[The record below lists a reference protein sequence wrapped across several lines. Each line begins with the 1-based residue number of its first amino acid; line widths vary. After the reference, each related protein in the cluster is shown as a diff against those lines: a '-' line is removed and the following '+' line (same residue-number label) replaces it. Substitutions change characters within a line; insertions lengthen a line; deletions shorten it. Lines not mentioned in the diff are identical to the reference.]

1 MKKSSFVEGTI
12 IATIAIVIVKIIG
25 IVYVIPFYAIIG
37 ERGSALYSYA
47 YNIYQVFLNISSA
60 GIPIA
65 ISKIIN
71 EYDSLGYKDAKI
83 RAYSQGKKLI
93 SIFTAFA
100 FFILFI
106 FAKEI
111 AYLIIGNIKGGNS
124 IEDVTYV
131 IRCISFA
138 VLVIPYLSVV
148 RGFLQGHNIITPSSV
163 SQVLEQL
170 VRIFII
176 IVGSYL
182 AVDVFRLSITKSV
195 GIAVSGAFFGGLI
208 AYLYLLAK
216 VKKNK
221 KELNFTEKNKKNTE
235 ITNKEIRKKI
245 ISYAIPFIIINITS
259 SIYNFTNMVL
269 ILRTLSYLGFSGF
282 DSELITSMITTWSV
296 KLNTIVGALA
306 TGMAISLIPNIV
318 SAHVKKDWKDVN
330 NKLNKA
336 MQIILII
343 SIPITVG
350 LSLLSKPV
358 WTLFYGASHYGP
370 LVFAANIFTALFSNL
385 FVITNTTLQG
395 LNKFK
400 IVYKSAII
408 GFVANAILDVPLML
422 LFNRVGLYPFYGAIL
437 STAIGYSISFAIA
450 LICLKKEH
458 KLEYKTTF
466 NMLKKILLPTALM
479 ILSVLIV
486 KFIFKYNEN
495 SRIESS
501 IFILLSSFVGGT
513 VFLYITYKNKLLFEV
528 FGKEYL
534 DKIIKKLTFG
544 KVRIK

>member
-1 MKKSSFVEGTI
+1 MKKSSFVEGTV

-25 IVYVIPFYAIIG
+25 ILYVIPFYATIG

-47 YNIYQVFLNISSA
+47 YNIYQIFLNISSA

-176 IVGSYL
+176 IIGSYL

-208 AYLYLLAK
+208 AYLYLLTK

-221 KELNFTEKNKKNTE
+221 KELNLSEKNKKNTE

-245 ISYAIPFIIINITS
+245 ISYAVPFIIINITS

-269 ILRTLSYLGFSGF
+269 ILRTLSYLGFSGS
-282 DSELITSMITTWSV
+282 DSELITSIITTWGV
-296 KLNTIVGALA
+296 KLNMIISSLS
-306 TGMAISLIPNIV
+306 TGMTISLIPNIV
-318 SAHVKKDWKDVN
+318 SAYVKKDWKDVN

-336 MQIILII
+336 MQIILVVC
-343 SIPITVG
+343 IPTTIG
-350 LSLLSKPV
+350 LSLLAKPV
-358 WTLFYGASHYGP
+358 WTLFYGVSYYGP
-370 LVFAANIFTALFSNL
+370 IIFTISIFTSIFNNL
-385 FVITNTTLQG
+385 FIITNTTLQG

-400 IVYKSAII
+400 VVYKSAII
-408 GFVANAILDVPLML
+408 GFLVNTLLDVPLML
-422 LFNRVGLYPFYGAIL
+422 LFNVIGLYPFYGAIL

-466 NMLKKILLPTALM
+466 DMLKKILLPTALM

-501 IFILLSSFVGGT
+501 IFILITSFVGGT

-534 DKIIKKLTFG
+534 DRVIKKLTFG